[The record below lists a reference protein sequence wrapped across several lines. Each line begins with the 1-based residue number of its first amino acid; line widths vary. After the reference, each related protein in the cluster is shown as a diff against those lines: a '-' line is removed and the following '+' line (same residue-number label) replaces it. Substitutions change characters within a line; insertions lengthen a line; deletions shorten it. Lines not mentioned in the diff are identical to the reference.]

1 MTANYKEVI
10 KGYGGGD
17 LRGTAARPHKDLQEA
32 RRGGGDLDPSRLL
45 RHEEG
50 RQSREDGRVRVEPQ
64 HPSSRRD
71 LVDMRLPFLQDTRS
85 RTPGVVQG
93 SSVWRHIYRPHLPT
107 H

>member
-50 RQSREDGRVRVEPQ
+50 RQRRHDASVRGEPQ
-64 HPSSRRD
+64 QPSSRRD
-71 LVDMRLPFLQDTRS
+71 LDDMRQPFLQDTRS
-85 RTPGVVQG
+85 RTPGTIQG
-93 SSVWRHIYRPHLPT
+93 RSVRRYIYRPHLPT